1 MSTYRF
7 FPVLFL
13 LATLLAACGPAGN
26 QSLQVTDV
34 WARPGLADGNS
45 AIFFT
50 IDNPGADDVLLSASS
65 NVAGAVELHKT
76 SMQDGVMK
84 MEHQMSVP
92 VPSEETE
99 FKPGGLHVMLIG
111 LKDDLKAGDTFNVT
125 LAFRSAGEQSLTV
138 TVKDQ

>member
-50 IDNPGADDVLLSASS
+50 IDNPGADDVLLSAFSD
-65 NVAGAVELHKT
+65 VAGAVELHKT